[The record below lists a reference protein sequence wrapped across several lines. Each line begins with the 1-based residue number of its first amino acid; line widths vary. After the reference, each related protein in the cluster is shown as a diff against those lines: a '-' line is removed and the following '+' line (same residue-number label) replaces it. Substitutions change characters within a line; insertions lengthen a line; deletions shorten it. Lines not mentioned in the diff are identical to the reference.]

1 MERMVQETGEDFHN
15 KTHILYINGQYKDS
29 DAVGRLME
37 NFFAA
42 DPSKKNYNELAD
54 RAKYFKEPGKGAEI
68 ISDIMGEFEKAVR
81 IARNQEIALNLI
93 RKGSLSQGDIADV
106 TGLSLAE
113 VEELTKK
120 KTE

>member
-1 MERMVQETGEDFHN
+1 MVQKTGEDFHD
-15 KTHILYINGQYKDS
+15 KMHILYINGQYKDS

-37 NFFAA
+37 DFFAA

-54 RAKYFKEPGKGAEI
+54 RAKYFKEPEKGAEI

-113 VEELTKK
+113 LHLFGF
-120 KTE
+120 